1 MNDNISKKILA
12 TCRILENMSS
22 RMEDLSSV
30 MKNRLSFNKMLDT

>member
-12 TCRILENMSS
+12 TFRILENMSS